1 MEEIPDNQ
9 FKEKSE
15 YTKPQQHLMKQ
26 IALFILKYLQK
37 MFNCIMRHI
46 PKTMAINFTSLG
58 KINWSLNFV

>member
-1 MEEIPDNQ
+1 MKEIPDNQ

-46 PKTMAINFTSLG
+46 PKTMAIAAC
-58 KINWSLNFV
+58 